1 MHWPL
6 ALQAGAART
15 QPIGCRGRHA
25 AMKESD
31 ASGGRRQP
39 ASRGAAAVL
48 RLIGGPRLG
57 LALLLLAAGANT
69 AAAIVPQWRS
79 LLDSPP
85 YLALIGAM
93 VLSGMASVAIRGP
106 AAWREWRRPSPLA
119 GGSQM
124 LVTDIPV
131 QAGQPVDPA
140 HLQSVLRGCGYRVQR
155 HNARGGWRLAAVRHG
170 WSRFAGIGSHLS
182 VVVLVVGAAIGTA
195 FAEETRFGLF
205 PGEQSFLAAPR
216 PDLTSAVRFDRLDA
230 RFDDRG
236 RPVRFDTHVTLLRDA
251 EEVRSQVLRV
261 NEPADFDGHLVHAW
275 TYGPA
280 VALRV
285 EDLGGGALFD
295 GWVALGGDASGGRA
309 PFIELPQLDM
319 VIGLDIADA
328 ATNTLAAVAADGSG
342 RTIATAVINPGER
355 TRLGPTTVVL
365 DRFASYV
372 TFMSRRDPG
381 LLVLFA
387 GATLLSASLA
397 AAFYWPR
404 RRIDLAPAPGGGLRL
419 RIRGERFDDPR
430 REVERLHRRL
440 TQSVA
445 R

>member
-1 MHWPL
+1 
-6 ALQAGAART
+6 
-15 QPIGCRGRHA
+15 
-25 AMKESD
+25 MKEANHAVS
-31 ASGGRRQP
+31 RRQP
-39 ASRGAAAVL
+39 TSRRAAAAL

-57 LALLLLAAGANT
+57 LVLLLLAASTNVV
-69 AAAIVPQWRS
+69 AALVPPWRS
-79 LLDSPP
+79 LLDSPL
-85 YLALIGAM
+85 YLALIGAI
-93 VLSGMASVAIRGP
+93 VISGMASVAIRSP

-119 GGSQM
+119 GGSQL
-124 LVTDIPV
+124 LVADIHVP
-131 QAGQPVDPA
+131 AGQPVDPA
-140 HLQSVLRGCGYRVQR
+140 DLESVLRDCGYRVRR
-155 HNARGGWRLAAVRHG
+155 HLARHGWRLAGVRHG

-182 VVVLVVGAAIGTA
+182 MVVLVVGAAIGTA
-195 FAEETRFGLF
+195 YAEETRFGLF

-216 PDLTSAVRFDRLDA
+216 PGLTSAVRFDRLDA

-236 RPVRFDTHVTLLRDA
+236 RPVRFDTHVTLLRDG
-251 EEVRSQVLRV
+251 EQVRSQVLRV

-280 VALRV
+280 VAVRV

-309 PFIELPQLDM
+309 PFVELPQLNM

-328 ATNTLAAVAADGSG
+328 AANTLAAVAATESG

-355 TRLGPTTVVL
+355 TRLGQTIVVV

-381 LLVLFA
+381 VLVLFA

-404 RRIDLAPAPGGGLRL
+404 RHIDLAPAPGGGLRL

-430 REVERLHRRL
+430 REFERLHRRL
-440 TQSVA
+440 SRPVA
-445 R
+445 P